1 MHITATTSSS
11 SEILPRYKM
20 STQVSAALRRQAAKA
35 ARTRDQKLRHAISLY
50 HLSPSFY
57 PTSAASSSASSSS
70 SSTYASAQAGIDDAI
85 DQTLHYDIW
94 GSRENQRD
102 AGAKESVPTFYDGDY
117 LVAKLN
123 QVTQAGPRDGSH
135 EEPTVR
141 PVLDWTSYEA
151 SAMTRGSLAPHRSPR
166 EFAYDQL
173 RRSFLRDVA
182 QVTKLPKSPRSELSE
197 NEPEQ
202 THIQPGGS
210 AAVLRSQLDERSAR
224 IRDALFGTVGA
235 GEKAGLEVVR
245 ERSARHKQQQ

>member
-1 MHITATTSSS
+1 
-11 SEILPRYKM
+11 M
-20 STQVSAALRRQAAKA
+20 STQVSAALRRQAVKA

-57 PTSAASSSASSSS
+57 PTSAASSSAST
-70 SSTYASAQAGIDDAI
+70 STSASPSAQSGIDDAI

-94 GSRENQRD
+94 GSKDNQRD

-117 LVAKLN
+117 LVARLN

-135 EEPTVR
+135 EEPTVS
-141 PVLDWTSYEA
+141 PLLDWTSYEA
-151 SAMTRGSLAPHRSPR
+151 GSMTRGSLAPQKSPR

-173 RRSFLRDVA
+173 RRSFLSDGA
-182 QVTKLPKSPRSELSE
+182 GVTKLPKSPRPELRSD
-197 NEPEQ
+197 EPEQ
-202 THIQPGGS
+202 THIQPGAS

-235 GEKAGLEVVR
+235 GAKAGLEVVR
-245 ERSARHKQQQ
+245 ERSAKHRQQE

>member
-1 MHITATTSSS
+1 
-11 SEILPRYKM
+11 M

-57 PTSAASSSASSSS
+57 PTSAASSSAST
-70 SSTYASAQAGIDDAI
+70 STPASAQSGIDDAI

-102 AGAKESVPTFYDGDY
+102 AGAKDSVPTFYDGDF
-117 LVAKLN
+117 LVARLN

-141 PVLDWTSYEA
+141 PLLDWTSYEA
-151 SAMTRGSLAPHRSPR
+151 SSMTRGSLAPQRSPR

-173 RRSFLRDVA
+173 RRSFLRDGA
-182 QVTKLPKSPRSELSE
+182 QVTKLPKSPRPELSE
-197 NEPEQ
+197 SEPEQ
-202 THIQPGGS
+202 THIQPGAS

-245 ERSARHKQQQ
+245 ERSARHKQHQ